1 MFLEFIVDHY
11 TPTFSVHVTSLDNE
25 DFLQFLLGKTSKET
39 ETLNDDEYK
48 ILMMLSANFIIS
60 CSKQFYS

>member
-1 MFLEFIVDHY
+1 MFLEFIVDQY
-11 TPTFSVHVTSLDNE
+11 TPTFSVYVTSLDNE
-25 DFLQFLLGKTSKET
+25 DFLLFLLGKTSKET
-39 ETLNDDEYK
+39 ETPNNDEYK